1 MQRKLTVVLAL
12 SSLVAAGAAGV
23 AHADATELP
32 VYGVTSSG
40 LDQEQAQRLQRAFGL
55 EDVQRSEAGA
65 VAFADERRHQYLPT
79 VDKGQGKP
87 DEDGNATTQTALDIE
102 ALKRIRTISTE
113 EATKRAQEGLRTAGV
128 LPANAAPT
136 AQHTTFELADPNGR
150 NTLTANLDTS
160 VSYTFQLG
168 GLPLEGEGANI
179 RVSFDAQ
186 GVTAVSHAARTYDEA
201 GTVKVNDLA
210 HGAKLCAE
218 YLGAEVKPDVSY
230 VYVAPPLEQRVDR
243 IEPSFRCTGRNSD
256 GGAPQAITLP
266 AAVGAELPVPQPPQ
280 SPRPE
285 ARFEVQA
292 GGTQVGSEGTGTCS
306 GLPNTAANIGTF
318 NTEAGNHGIP
328 QAFSWLD
335 HNAWESDFKDP
346 AFAGGQDTYWADD
359 VDLTYWQG
367 HGSGTGFYFTGCSN
381 HNDTKLSN
389 TEARWGNGDVE
400 WMSLFTCLVLEDST
414 GGQNWAQRWGQAFRG
429 LHQIN
434 SFTTVSYNSANHGGK
449 FGHYMWR
456 SPFLWWNKPMKVRDA
471 WAQASIDTQPASV
484 RWASM
489 GVYLPATG
497 GLGNYND
504 YFWGKGAVG
513 PDYASTGWFW
523 RISGTS

>member
-12 SSLVAAGAAGV
+12 SSLVTAGV
-23 AHADATELP
+23 AGVAAADVTELP

-55 EDVQRSEAGA
+55 KDVQRSEHGE
-65 VAFADERRHQYLPT
+65 VTFADEQRFQHLPT

-87 DEDGNATTQTALDIE
+87 DEDGNPTTQTALDTE
-102 ALKRIRTISTE
+102 ALKRIQTIPTD
-113 EATKRAQEGLRTAGV
+113 EAAKRAQEALRTAGV
-128 LPANAAPT
+128 LPANATPT

-150 NTLTANLDTS
+150 NALTANLDTS
-160 VSYTFQLG
+160 VSYTFQLD

-186 GVTAVSHAARTYDEA
+186 GVTAVSHAARTYDKA
-201 GTVKVNDLA
+201 GSVKVNDLA
-210 HGAKLCAE
+210 YGAKLCAE
-218 YLGAEVKPDVSY
+218 YLGAGVKPEVGY
-230 VYVAPPLEQRVDR
+230 VYVAPGLDQKVDR
-243 IEPSFRCTGRNSD
+243 IEPSFRCTGRNAD

-280 SPRPE
+280 SPRPD
-285 ARFEVQA
+285 AQFQTQA
-292 GGTQVGSEGTGTCS
+292 AGTQVGSEGTGNCS

-318 NTEAGNHGIP
+318 NTEANNHGIP
-328 QAFSWLD
+328 RAFSWLD

-346 AFAGGQDTYWADD
+346 VFPGGQDTYWADD

-381 HNDTKLSN
+381 HNDTKLAN
-389 TEARWGNGDVE
+389 TEARWGNNDVE
-400 WMSLFTCLVLEDST
+400 WMSLFTCLILQDSA

-434 SFTTVSYNSANHGGK
+434 SFTTISYNSANHGGK

-456 SPFLWWNKPMKVRDA
+456 SPFLWWNNPMKVRQA

-484 RWASM
+484 RWATM
-489 GVYLPATG
+489 GVYQPATG

-504 YFWGKGAVG
+504 YFWGKGSVG
-513 PDYASTGWFW
+513 PDYTSTGWFW
-523 RISGTS
+523 RISGAS